1 MRINRSAAGITSQPL
16 GWRQHLPLT
25 LASGFSVRAMDINN
39 SVALV
44 TGANRGLGRAFA
56 QRLLERGARKVY
68 ATARRP
74 ETVNLPGV
82 EVLPL
87 DIADPA
93 SVRAAAEAAP
103 AVSLLIN
110 NAGIQTGTDLVTG
123 SLDAVRH
130 ELETNVFGRLGMSRE
145 VAPALAR
152 NGGGAIVNVLS
163 AMSWFGG
170 KGANAYHLTKA
181 AAWAMTNGV
190 RLELA
195 EQGTLVTAVHLGLA
209 DTDMAAAWPVA
220 KIAPSDLA
228 DASLDGVEAG
238 SAEVLAD
245 QWSQDVKSRLPL
257 TPEEFNA
264 AMDRALAALMT
275 A

>member
-1 MRINRSAAGITSQPL
+1 
-16 GWRQHLPLT
+16 
-25 LASGFSVRAMDINN
+25 MDIND
-39 SVALV
+39 SIALV

-56 QRLLERGARKVY
+56 QCLLERGARKVY

-74 ETVNLPGV
+74 ETVDLPGV

-87 DIADPA
+87 DITSPA
-93 SVRAAAEAAP
+93 SVRAVAAAAP
-103 AVSLLIN
+103 DVTLLVN

-130 ELETNVFGRLGMSRE
+130 EVETNVLGHLEMIRAF
-145 VAPALAR
+145 APALAR

-163 AMSWFGG
+163 AMSWFGTR
-170 KGANAYHLTKA
+170 GAGAYHLTKA

-195 EQGTLVTAVHLGLA
+195 DQGTLVTAVHLGLA
-209 DTDMAAAWPVA
+209 DTDMSAGWPVD

-228 DASLDGVEAG
+228 DVALDGVEADA
-238 SAEVLAD
+238 AEVLAD
-245 QWSQDVKSRLPL
+245 QWSRDVKSRLTL

-264 AMDRALAALMT
+264 AMDRALAAL
-275 A
+275 AAA

>member
-1 MRINRSAAGITSQPL
+1 
-16 GWRQHLPLT
+16 
-25 LASGFSVRAMDINN
+25 MDINN

-74 ETVNLPGV
+74 ETVDLPGV
-82 EVLPL
+82 EVLAL
-87 DIADPA
+87 DVTDPD
-93 SVRAAAEAAP
+93 SVRAAAAA
-103 AVSLLIN
+103 ASDVSLLVN
-110 NAGIQTGTDLVTG
+110 NAGISTGTDLVTG
-123 SLDAVRH
+123 SMDAVRL
-130 ELETNVFGRLGMSRE
+130 ELETNTLGPLGLIR
-145 VAPALAR
+145 ALAPTLAA

-163 AMSWFGG
+163 AMSWFGVN
-170 KGANAYHLTKA
+170 GANAYHLTKA

-209 DTDMAAAWPVA
+209 DTDMSAGWSVP
-220 KIAPSDLA
+220 KLAPSDLA
-228 DASLDGVEAG
+228 DAVLDGVEAG

-245 QWSQDVKSRLPL
+245 QWSRDIKARLPL

-264 AMDRALAALMT
+264 EMGRALSALS
-275 A
+275 AV

>member
-1 MRINRSAAGITSQPL
+1 
-16 GWRQHLPLT
+16 
-25 LASGFSVRAMDINN
+25 MDINN

-74 ETVNLPGV
+74 ETVDLPGV
-82 EVLPL
+82 EVLAL
-87 DIADPA
+87 DVTDPD
-93 SVRAAAEAAP
+93 SVRAAAAA
-103 AVSLLIN
+103 ASDVSLLVN

-123 SLDAVRH
+123 SMDGVRL
-130 ELETNVFGRLGMSRE
+130 ELETNLLGPLGLIRE
-145 VAPALAR
+145 LAPTLAR

-163 AMSWFGG
+163 AMSWFGVN
-170 KGANAYHLTKA
+170 GANTYHLTKA

-209 DTDMAAAWPVA
+209 DTDMSSGWPVA
-220 KIAPSDLA
+220 KLAPSDLA
-228 DASLDGVEAG
+228 DAALDGVQAG

-245 QWSQDVKSRLPL
+245 QWSRDVKARLPL
-257 TPEEFNA
+257 APEEFNA
-264 AMDRALAALMT
+264 EMGRALSTLSAA
-275 A
+275 

>member
-1 MRINRSAAGITSQPL
+1 
-16 GWRQHLPLT
+16 
-25 LASGFSVRAMDINN
+25 MDINN

-74 ETVNLPGV
+74 ETVDLPGV
-82 EVLPL
+82 EVLAL
-87 DIADPA
+87 DITDPG
-93 SVRAAAEAAP
+93 SVRAAAQAASD
-103 AVSLLIN
+103 VSLLVN
-110 NAGIQTGTDLVTG
+110 NAGIQTGTDLVSG
-123 SLDAVRH
+123 SLDNLRS
-130 ELETNVFGRLGMSRE
+130 ELETNVFGGLAMIRE
-145 VAPALAR
+145 LAPTLAS
-152 NGGGAIVNVLS
+152 NGGGAVVNVLS
-163 AMSWFGG
+163 AMSWFGV
-170 KGANAYHLTKA
+170 KGANSYHLTKA

-209 DTDMAAAWPVA
+209 DTDMSAGWTVD

-228 DASLDGVEAG
+228 DAALDGVEAG

-245 QWSQDVKSRLPL
+245 QWSRDVKARLPL
-257 TPEEFNA
+257 APEEFNA
-264 AMDRALAALMT
+264 AMDRALSALV
-275 A
+275 

>member
-1 MRINRSAAGITSQPL
+1 
-16 GWRQHLPLT
+16 
-25 LASGFSVRAMDINN
+25 MDINN

-56 QRLLERGARKVY
+56 QRLLDRGARKVY

-74 ETVNLPGV
+74 ETVELPGV

-87 DIADPA
+87 DITDPA

-103 AVSLLIN
+103 DVSLLVN
-110 NAGIQTGTDLVTG
+110 NAGIQTGTNLVSG
-123 SLDAVRH
+123 SLDMVRS
-130 ELETNVFGRLGMSRE
+130 ELETNVFGHLGMIRE
-145 VAPALAR
+145 FAPALAG

-163 AMSWFGG
+163 AMSWFGVN
-170 KGANAYHLTKA
+170 GANSYHLTKG

-209 DTDMAAAWPVA
+209 DTDMSAGWSAD
-220 KIAPSDLA
+220 KITPSELA
-228 DASLDGVEAG
+228 DAALDGVERG
-238 SAEVLAD
+238 FAEVLAD
-245 QWSQDVKSRLPL
+245 QWSRDVKSRLPL
-257 TPEEFNA
+257 NPEEFNA
-264 AMDRALAALMT
+264 AMDRALAAL
-275 A
+275 AKA

>member
-1 MRINRSAAGITSQPL
+1 
-16 GWRQHLPLT
+16 
-25 LASGFSVRAMDINN
+25 MDIND

-56 QRLLERGARKVY
+56 QRLLDRGARKVY
-68 ATARRP
+68 AAARRP
-74 ETVNLPGV
+74 ETVDLPGV
-82 EVLPL
+82 VALPL
-87 DIADPA
+87 DITDPA
-93 SVRAAAEAAP
+93 SVRAAAKAAP
-103 AVSLLIN
+103 DVTLLVN

-123 SLDAVRH
+123 SLDAVRR
-130 ELETNVFGRLGMSRE
+130 ELETNVFGHLEMIRE
-145 VAPALAR
+145 FTPALAG
-152 NGGGAIVNVLS
+152 NGGGAIVNILS

-170 KGANAYHLTKA
+170 AGANAYHLTKA

-209 DTDMAAAWPVA
+209 DTDMAAGWPVA

-228 DASLDGVEAG
+228 DAALDGVEAG

-245 QWSQDVKSRLPL
+245 QWSRDVKSRLPL
-257 TPEEFNA
+257 SPEEFNA
-264 AMDRALAALMT
+264 AMDRALTALTAA
-275 A
+275 

>member
-1 MRINRSAAGITSQPL
+1 
-16 GWRQHLPLT
+16 
-25 LASGFSVRAMDINN
+25 MDINN

-74 ETVNLPGV
+74 ETVDLPGV
-82 EVLPL
+82 EVLAL
-87 DIADPA
+87 DVTDPG
-93 SVRAAAEAAP
+93 SVRAAAAA
-103 AVSLLIN
+103 ASDVTLLVN
-110 NAGIQTGTDLVTG
+110 NAGVAGTDLVTG
-123 SLDAVRH
+123 SLDSIRR
-130 ELETNVFGRLGMSRE
+130 ELETNLFGSLATIRE
-145 VAPALAR
+145 LAPTLAA

-163 AMSWFGG
+163 AMSWFGVN
-170 KGANAYHLTKA
+170 GANSYHMSKA

-209 DTDMAAAWPVA
+209 DTDMSAGWPVE
-220 KIAPSDLA
+220 KITPSDLA
-228 DASLDGVEAG
+228 DAALDGVEAG

-245 QWSQDVKSRLPL
+245 QWSRDIKARLLL
-257 TPEEFNA
+257 TPEERDA
-264 AMDRALAALMT
+264 EMARALAALR
-275 A
+275 AA

>member
-1 MRINRSAAGITSQPL
+1 
-16 GWRQHLPLT
+16 
-25 LASGFSVRAMDINN
+25 MDIDN

-74 ETVNLPGV
+74 ETVDLPGV
-82 EVLPL
+82 EVLAL
-87 DIADPA
+87 DIARPA
-93 SVRAAAEAAP
+93 SVKAAADAARD
-103 AVSLLIN
+103 VSLLVN
-110 NAGIQTGTDLVTG
+110 NAGIQTGTDLLTG

-130 ELETNVFGRLGMSRE
+130 ELETNLFGHLGMIRE
-145 VAPALAR
+145 FAPGLAR
-152 NGGGAIVNVLS
+152 NGGGAIVNILS
-163 AMSWFGG
+163 AMSWFGT
-170 KGANAYHLTKA
+170 KGANAYHVTKA

-209 DTDMAAAWPVA
+209 DTDMSAGWSVA
-220 KIAPSDLA
+220 KLAPSQLV
-228 DASLDGVEAG
+228 DAALDGVEAG

-245 QWSQDVKSRLPL
+245 QWSRDVKSRLPL
-257 TPEEFNA
+257 TPEEFTT
-264 AMDRALAALMT
+264 AMDRALATLTGA
-275 A
+275 

>member
-1 MRINRSAAGITSQPL
+1 
-16 GWRQHLPLT
+16 
-25 LASGFSVRAMDINN
+25 MDINN

-74 ETVNLPGV
+74 ETVDLPGV
-82 EVLPL
+82 EALPL
-87 DIADPA
+87 DITDPA
-93 SVRAAAEAAP
+93 SLRAAAEAAP
-103 AVSLLIN
+103 DVSLLIN
-110 NAGIQTGTDLVTG
+110 NAGIQTGTDLVSG

-130 ELETNVFGRLGMSRE
+130 ELETNMFGHLGMIRE
-145 VAPALAR
+145 FAPALAR

-163 AMSWFGG
+163 AMSWFGA
-170 KGANAYHLTKA
+170 KGANAYHLAKA

-209 DTDMAAAWPVA
+209 DTDMAAGWPVA

-228 DASLDGVEAG
+228 DAALDGVEAG

-245 QWSQDVKSRLPL
+245 QWSRDVKSRLPL
-257 TPEEFNA
+257 TPEEFND
-264 AMDRALAALMT
+264 AMDRALAALT
-275 A
+275 AA

>member
-1 MRINRSAAGITSQPL
+1 ME
-16 GWRQHLPLT
+16 
-25 LASGFSVRAMDINN
+25 INN

-74 ETVNLPGV
+74 ETVDLPGA
-82 EVLPL
+82 EVLTL
-87 DIADPA
+87 DVADPA
-93 SVRAAAEAAP
+93 SVRAAAQAASD
-103 AVSLLIN
+103 VTLLVN
-110 NAGIQTGTDLVTG
+110 NAGITTGTDLVTG
-123 SLDAVRH
+123 SLDSVRR
-130 ELETNVFGRLGMSRE
+130 ELETNVFGSLATIRE
-145 VAPALAR
+145 LAPALAA

-163 AMSWFGG
+163 AMSWFGIE
-170 KGANAYHLTKA
+170 GANAYHLTKA

-195 EQGTLVTAVHLGLA
+195 GQGTLVTAVHLGLA
-209 DTDMAAAWPVA
+209 DTDMSAGWPVA

-228 DASLDGVEAG
+228 DSALDGVEAG

-245 QWSQDVKSRLPL
+245 QWSRDVKARLVL
-257 TPEEFNA
+257 TPEERDA
-264 AMDRALAALMT
+264 EMARALATLT
-275 A
+275 AA

>member
-1 MRINRSAAGITSQPL
+1 
-16 GWRQHLPLT
+16 
-25 LASGFSVRAMDINN
+25 MDINN

-74 ETVNLPGV
+74 ETVHLPGV
-82 EVLPL
+82 EVLAL
-87 DIADPA
+87 DITDPA

-103 AVSLLIN
+103 DVSLLVN
-110 NAGIQTGTDLVTG
+110 NAGIQTGTDLVSG
-123 SLDAVRH
+123 SLDMVRR
-130 ELETNVFGRLGMSRE
+130 ELETNVFGHLSMIRE
-145 VAPALAR
+145 LAPALAR

-163 AMSWFGG
+163 AMSWFGVN
-170 KGANAYHLTKA
+170 GANSYHLTKG

-209 DTDMAAAWPVA
+209 DTDMAAGWDVG

-228 DASLDGVEAG
+228 DAALDGVEKG

-245 QWSQDVKSRLPL
+245 QWSRDVKARLPL
-257 TPEEFNA
+257 APEEFNA
-264 AMDRALAALMT
+264 AMGHALATLA
-275 A
+275 

>member
-1 MRINRSAAGITSQPL
+1 
-16 GWRQHLPLT
+16 
-25 LASGFSVRAMDINN
+25 MDIKN

-74 ETVNLPGV
+74 ETVDLPGV

-87 DIADPA
+87 DVTDPA
-93 SVRAAAEAAP
+93 SVRAAAQAAP
-103 AVSLLIN
+103 DVTLLVN
-110 NAGIQTGTDLVTG
+110 NAGISTGADLVTG
-123 SLDAVRH
+123 SLDSVRQ
-130 ELETNVFGRLGMSRE
+130 ELETNVFGSLATIRE
-145 VAPALAR
+145 LAPALAA
-152 NGGGAIVNVLS
+152 NGGGAIVNILS
-163 AMSWFGG
+163 AMSWFGL
-170 KGANAYHLTKA
+170 KGANSYHMAKG

-209 DTDMAAAWPVA
+209 DTDMAAGWTVD

-228 DASLDGVEAG
+228 DAALDGVEAG
-238 SAEVLAD
+238 STEVLAD
-245 QWSQDVKSRLPL
+245 QWSRDVKARLPL
-257 TPEEFNA
+257 APEERDA
-264 AMDRALAALMT
+264 AMARALKALTAA
-275 A
+275 

>member
-1 MRINRSAAGITSQPL
+1 
-16 GWRQHLPLT
+16 
-25 LASGFSVRAMDINN
+25 MDIND

-68 ATARRP
+68 AAARRP
-74 ETVNLPGV
+74 ETVDLPGV

-87 DIADPA
+87 DISDPA

-103 AVSLLIN
+103 DVSLLIN

-123 SLDAVRH
+123 SLDAVRR
-130 ELETNVFGRLGMSRE
+130 EMETNVFGHLGMIRE
-145 VAPALAR
+145 FSPTLAG
-152 NGGGAIVNVLS
+152 NGGGAIVNILS

-170 KGANAYHLTKA
+170 AGAGAYHLSKA

-209 DTDMAAAWPVA
+209 DTDMAAGWPVA
-220 KIAPSDLA
+220 KLAPSDLA
-228 DASLDGVEAG
+228 DAALDGVAAG
-238 SAEVLAD
+238 AAEVLAD
-245 QWSQDVKSRLPL
+245 QWSRDVKSRLPL
-257 TPEEFNA
+257 APEEFNA
-264 AMDRALAALMT
+264 AMDGALAGLT
-275 A
+275 AA

>member
-1 MRINRSAAGITSQPL
+1 
-16 GWRQHLPLT
+16 
-25 LASGFSVRAMDINN
+25 MDINN

-74 ETVNLPGV
+74 ETVDLPGV
-82 EVLPL
+82 EVLAL
-87 DIADPA
+87 DVTDSA
-93 SVRAAAEAAP
+93 SVRTAAQAAP
-103 AVSLLIN
+103 DVTLLVN
-110 NAGIQTGTDLVTG
+110 NAGIQTATDLVTG
-123 SLDAVRH
+123 SLDSVRR
-130 ELETNVFGRLGMSRE
+130 ELETNVFGGLAMIRE
-145 VAPALAR
+145 LAPALAA
-152 NGGGAIVNVLS
+152 NGGGAVVNVLS
-163 AMSWFGG
+163 AMSWFGVN
-170 KGANAYHLTKA
+170 GANSYHMTKA

-209 DTDMAAAWPVA
+209 DTDMSAGWSVS

-228 DASLDGVEAG
+228 DATLDGVEAG

-245 QWSQDVKSRLPL
+245 QWSRDIKSRLTL
-257 TPEEFNA
+257 APEEFNA
-264 AMDRALAALMT
+264 AMSHALATLA
-275 A
+275 